1 MRMKIPC
8 AVIGL
13 GRIGSL
19 LESDPLR
26 EKPCTHA
33 GAIVDNPHCQ
43 LVGGYD
49 IDPERRTQFS
59 ETWKVPA
66 DFPSAEAMLDTL
78 HPQILHIATHPDSH
92 AYYVE
97 LAARKNVRVAVCEKP
112 LADSPSHAKRIVQ
125 LHRGGKIKVLTNHE
139 RRYSADYLYA
149 RKQIRDNTFGRLLS
163 LYGRLYFG
171 RTTSLAT
178 QMLHDGTHLVD
189 IIAFLV
195 GSPLRKPTV
204 VGTLH
209 RKKGTAFIHTISAKG
224 GIPICIEVGAERDHL
239 VFELV
244 LSFTEGRIEIG
255 NGVYREYAS
264 RESPYYKGY
273 RSLLPQEAPSFQQTG
288 YFRNMMAD
296 AVACALDPERNP
308 VSSALDG
315 AMALRFIFS
324 LGL

>member
-1 MRMKIPC
+1 MHIPC

-19 LESDPLR
+19 LEADPLR

-33 GAIVDNPHCQ
+33 GAIVDNPHCR

-49 IDPERRTQFS
+49 LDPERRIQFS
-59 ETWKVPA
+59 ETWKVPT
-66 DFPSAEAMLDTL
+66 DFSSAEEMLEAL
-78 HPQILHIATHPDSH
+78 HPEILCIATHPDSH

-97 LAARKNVRVAVCEKP
+97 LAAQKNVKVAVCEKP
-112 LADSPSHAKRIVQ
+112 LADSLSHARRIVR
-125 LHRGGKIKVLTNHE
+125 LHRSKKIKVLTNHE
-139 RRYSADYLYA
+139 RRYSSDYLHA
-149 RKQIRDNTFGRLLS
+149 RKQIQNRTFGRLLS

-189 IIAFLV
+189 IISFLLE
-195 GSPLRKPTV
+195 SPLQRPKV
-204 VGTLH
+204 EGNLH
-209 RKKGTAFIHTISAKG
+209 RKKGTAFILTRSTRG
-224 GIPICIEVGAERDHL
+224 GIPVCIEVGAERDHL

-255 NGVYREYAS
+255 NGIYREYAS
-264 RESPYYKGY
+264 KESPFYKGY
-273 RSLLPQEAPSFQQTG
+273 RSLLPQEAPVFRETG

-296 AVACALDPERNP
+296 AVACAQDPGRNP

-315 AMALRFIFS
+315 AKALHFIFS
-324 LGL
+324 LGI

>member
-1 MRMKIPC
+1 MKISC

-33 GAIVDNPHCQ
+33 GAIAENPHCQ

-49 IDPERRTQFS
+49 IDRERSVRFS
-59 ETWKVPA
+59 ETWKVPT

-78 HPQILHIATHPDSH
+78 RPQILHIATHPASH
-92 AYYVE
+92 AHYVE
-97 LAARKNVRVAVCEKP
+97 LAARKNVQVAVCEKP
-112 LADSPSHAKRIVQ
+112 LADSARDAKRIVQ
-125 LHRGGKIKVLTNHE
+125 LHRGKKIKVLTNHE

-149 RKQIRDNTFGRLLS
+149 QKQIRANALGRLLS

-195 GSPLRKPTV
+195 GSPLRRPTV
-204 VGTLH
+204 VGTLK
-209 RKKGTAFIHTISAKG
+209 RKKGTAFIHTKSSQG

-244 LSFTEGRIEIG
+244 LSFTGGRIEIG
-255 NGVYREYAS
+255 NGFYREYTS

-273 RSLLPQEAPSFQQTG
+273 RSLLLQEAPSFQQTG

-296 AVACALDPERNP
+296 AVACTLDPGRNP
-308 VSSALDG
+308 VSSAVDG
-315 AMALRFIFS
+315 AEALRFIFS
-324 LGL
+324 LDI